1 MPRPFLT
8 GPDVRA
14 TPSSHVP
21 NYAPVQDNSGD
32 NSGATMTT
40 STCQQIVF
48 ISCVFLV
55 CVLYFLII

>member
-21 NYAPVQDNSGD
+21 NAAETNASS
-32 NSGATMTT
+32 NAKET
-40 STCQQIVF
+40 SDVANTQSKGPKIN
-48 ISCVFLV
+48 
-55 CVLYFLII
+55 YLI